1 MYITHTKH
9 NLKPLV
15 HLDIAQDAHI
25 DFLCTSLLNKKGKKL
40 RTGIKKKARNWA
52 IPFIRKPRATK
63 SIEHLNEQ
71 RNMTQLLGSV

>member
-40 RTGIKKKARNWA
+40 RTGIKKKGSKLGH
-52 IPFIRKPRATK
+52 PFHQETPCDEINRAP
-63 SIEHLNEQ
+63 Q
-71 RNMTQLLGSV
+71 